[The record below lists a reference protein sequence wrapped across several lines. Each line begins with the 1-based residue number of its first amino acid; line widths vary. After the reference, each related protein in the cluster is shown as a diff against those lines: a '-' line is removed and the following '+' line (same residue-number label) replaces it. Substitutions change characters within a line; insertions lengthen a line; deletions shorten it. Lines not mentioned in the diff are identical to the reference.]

1 MAAHQDDDRARQL
14 EALRRHMVHPD
25 TRWQPPTGVGLWGD
39 QATAAAAGPRRRRPP
54 LSWLLVTGLLVAV
67 ALVGGVVVGAAAW
80 SDDRPARSDTG
91 VGGTAAATG
100 SPDAAAVT
108 PTATLQCK
116 TAVDR
121 ANAMLASA
129 VRLRG
134 ALAEQDKVL
143 NDPAN
148 RDLTVGEVFRKL
160 AVSEQAGSGESARFD
175 RALDDYLKVVDQC
188 DLRAP

>member
-1 MAAHQDDDRARQL
+1 MAADQDNDRARQL
-14 EALRRHMVHPD
+14 EALRQHMVHPD
-25 TRWQPPTGVGLWGD
+25 TRWEPPTGVGLSGD
-39 QATAAAAGPRRRRPP
+39 HATAPATGPRRPP

-67 ALVGGVVVGAAAW
+67 ALVGGVFVGAAAW
-80 SDDRPARSDTG
+80 SYYRPARAEIGVAGTG
-91 VGGTAAATG
+91 PATR
-100 SPDAAAVT
+100 SPDGAAVT

-148 RDLTVGEVFRKL
+148 RDLTVAEVQRKL
-160 AVSEQAGSGESARFD
+160 AVTEQAGSSESARFD

>member
-1 MAAHQDDDRARQL
+1 MAADHDDDRARQL
-14 EALRRHMVHPD
+14 KALRQHMVHPD
-25 TRWQPPTGVGLWGD
+25 TRWEPPTGVGLSGEL
-39 QATAAAAGPRRRRPP
+39 AAAAAAGPNRRRRPP
-54 LSWLLVTGLLVAV
+54 LSWLLITGLLVAV
-67 ALVGGVVVGAAAW
+67 ALVGGVFVGAAAW
-80 SDDRPARSDTG
+80 SDRPARATTG
-91 VGGTAAATG
+91 VAGAAAATG
-100 SPDAAAVT
+100 GTDAAAVT

-148 RDLTVGEVFRKL
+148 RDLTVGEVLGKL
-160 AVSEQAGSGESARFD
+160 TVSEQAGSSESARFD